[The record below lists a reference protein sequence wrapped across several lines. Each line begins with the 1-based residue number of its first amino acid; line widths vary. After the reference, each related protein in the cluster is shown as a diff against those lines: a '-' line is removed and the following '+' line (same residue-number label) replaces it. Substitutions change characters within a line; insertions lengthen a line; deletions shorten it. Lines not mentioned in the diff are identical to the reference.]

1 MNLANSLTLSIL
13 VELAHE
19 AESPKIVNDS
29 AFAAR
34 ATPALFLELRSF
46 ETCTSANWYVMP

>member
-1 MNLANSLTLSIL
+1 MNLANSLNLSIL

-19 AESPKIVNDS
+19 AESPKIVEDS
-29 AFAAR
+29 AFVAR
-34 ATPALFLELRSF
+34 ATFALLLELKSF